1 MRHAF
6 LIIAH
11 NNWWQLKQLIQLLD
25 AENHDIYVHID
36 KKSKSFSEKDFSN
49 LTAES
54 KVYFFQ
60 KYEVFWGGFS
70 QVQVELFLFE
80 KAYQQKYDYYH
91 LVSGADLPLKSNR
104 KIDTFF
110 EKNQGKEFILYDNE
124 KLLNDP
130 EISRRTRYYHYLQN
144 YRRRYSQKWKNEFFT
159 FWERVS
165 LVMQIALHV
174 NRVKNLDWAVK
185 YGSQWVSITNDLVA
199 ELLKQKDKITKVFS
213 CTNCADEL
221 FVQTVAYNCG
231 FKDRIYCPEDG
242 MAENVRLID
251 WTHGK
256 NGNPYTFRSQDYQS
270 LKTNKNL
277 FARKFSES
285 IDKEI
290 IQRICSEIQDED
302 ILERYVKQI
311 NALDVTRVKSCAR
324 KMQSE

>member
-25 AENHDIYVHID
+25 AENHDIYIHID
-36 KKSKSFSEKDFSN
+36 KKSISFSEKGFLN
-49 LTAES
+49 LTFKS

-60 KYEVFWGGFS
+60 EYEVFWGGFS

-91 LVSGADLPLKSNR
+91 LISGADLPLKSNW
-104 KIDTFF
+104 KIDAFF

-124 KLLNDP
+124 KLQNDP

-144 YRRRYSQKWKNEFFT
+144 YRRRYSKKWKNEIFT
-159 FWERVS
+159 FCERVS
-165 LVMQIALHV
+165 LAMQIVLHV
-174 NRVKNLDWAVK
+174 NRVKDLDWVVK
-185 YGSQWVSITNDLVA
+185 YGSNWVSITDDLVA
-199 ELLKQKDKITKVFS
+199 ELLKQKDKIRKVFS

-231 FKDRIYCPEDG
+231 FKDKIYYPEDG
-242 MAENVRLID
+242 MTENVRFID
-251 WTHGK
+251 WARGK
-256 NGNPYTFRSQDYQS
+256 NGNPYTFRNQDYQS
-270 LKTNKNL
+270 LQTNKNL

-290 IQRICSEIQDED
+290 IQRICSEIQEGN
-302 ILERYVKQI
+302 I
-311 NALDVTRVKSCAR
+311 
-324 KMQSE
+324 

>member
-25 AENHDIYVHID
+25 AENHDIYIHID
-36 KKSKSFSEKDFSN
+36 KKSISFSEKGFLN
-49 LTAES
+49 LTFKS

-60 KYEVFWGGFS
+60 EYEVFWGGFS

-91 LVSGADLPLKSNR
+91 LISGADLPLKSNW
-104 KIDTFF
+104 KIDAFF

-124 KLLNDP
+124 KLQNDP

-144 YRRRYSQKWKNEFFT
+144 YRRRYSKKWKNEIFT
-159 FWERVS
+159 FCERVS
-165 LVMQIALHV
+165 LAMQIVLHV
-174 NRVKNLDWAVK
+174 NRVKDLDWVVK
-185 YGSQWVSITNDLVA
+185 YGSNWVSITDDLVA
-199 ELLKQKDKITKVFS
+199 ELLKQKDKIRKVFS

-231 FKDRIYCPEDG
+231 FKDKIYYPEDG
-242 MAENVRLID
+242 MTENVRFID
-251 WTHGK
+251 WARGK
-256 NGNPYTFRSQDYQS
+256 NGNPYTFRNQDYQS
-270 LKTNKNL
+270 LQTNKNL

-290 IQRICSEIQDED
+290 IQRICSEIQDGN
-302 ILERYVKQI
+302 I
-311 NALDVTRVKSCAR
+311 
-324 KMQSE
+324 